1 MIAQTVTIDQ
11 IVTRPTGVNI
21 GSLPVRLAV
30 QAPDPPNDMRGPGIR
45 VAASIRV
52 SGGIAV

>member
-21 GSLPVRLAV
+21 GSLPGRSVV
-30 QAPDPPNDMRGPGIR
+30 QAPDPPTEKRGP
-45 VAASIRV
+45 
-52 SGGIAV
+52 

>member
-21 GSLPVRLAV
+21 VVSRAISR
-30 QAPDPPNDMRGPGIR
+30 ASTGPANGYAR
-45 VAASIRV
+45 TWNSSCGVY
-52 SGGIAV
+52 